1 MRRNKLSL
9 DLSVQVRFS
18 EKLKPI
24 MLLFTAVVILGSL
37 YPCNAELPAVG
48 NCTFM
53 EYYCSLRNYESTFFK
68 AMKEETSADCG
79 LQFWIL
85 FYRSIEKS
93 RKCSKTR
100 PESKVADI
108 EEMRSLYCSGKD
120 LEIPLVSSLSLC
132 SPKHKSRVDACIR
145 DYAVTFSR
153 DPNDK
158 SLCSKRG
165 EARICVKMAWRN
177 YCTLNITAT
186 STGIFENVTT
196 KFNPF
201 CDGERDA
208 WASGEDQCMQY
219 YEDPIQS
226 TSPTQPVCSRVGRR
240 EYSMTVLGLFGRI
253 FGFMLLHFVFG
264 SN

>member
-53 EYYCSLRNYESTFFK
+53 EYYCSLRKYESTFFK
-68 AMKEETSADCG
+68 AMKKETSADCG

-145 DYAVTFSR
+145 DYAVAFSK
-153 DPNDK
+153 DPSDK

-165 EARICVKMAWRN
+165 KARMCVRMAWDN
-177 YCTLNITAT
+177 YCSLNITAT
-186 STGIFENVTT
+186 SKGIFENVTT
-196 KFNPF
+196 EFNPF
-201 CDGERDA
+201 CDEERDP

-219 YEDPIQS
+219 YKVLA
-226 TSPTQPVCSRVGRR
+226 QPGGAGRR
-240 EYSMTVLGLFGRI
+240 EYSMTALCLFGGV
-253 FGFMLLHFVFG
+253 FGFILLHFVFR